1 MGHVFLRGQFHQ
13 KVVGRSPPAKHTP
26 LLFLPPQ
33 AGIRPKLVFLDFHDS
48 LGALQPKREAGIF
61 LLEKGHFSRERVG
74 FGDLWAALDRRQGA
88 ESACI
93 ALPAPVGQR
102 RGVKALTAQNG
113 GDAAGVS
120 RAVRVGENAQLIL
133 GGEDPAVWTS
143 GKLG

>member
-1 MGHVFLRGQFHQ
+1 MPLSGAR
-13 KVVGRSPPAKHTP
+13 PATASVKARRRWAP
-26 LLFLPPQ
+26 AGCPAAPQLFLH
-33 AGIRPKLVFLDFHDS
+33 FHDS
-48 LGALQPKREAGIF
+48 LGALQAKREAGIL

-74 FGDLWAALDRRQGA
+74 FGDLWAALDRGQGA

-120 RAVRVGENAQLIL
+120 RAIRVGENAQLLL
-133 GGEDPAVWTS
+133 GGEDPAVRTS
-143 GKLG
+143 GELR